1 MPSAFQVRMEDF
13 VRAREMLLDNEV
25 LTWATYP
32 ATVSSSTGT
41 NASER
46 DYSQGEV
53 ASASPEVRLV
63 PESEY
68 ARSIPRRDAQGRFA
82 SIAQDPQTNV
92 SPITDKPGIKGWFSK
107 LDRMAA

>member
-1 MPSAFQVRMEDF
+1 MPSAFEIRMENF
-13 VRAREMLLDNEV
+13 IRARETLRDNE
-25 LTWATYP
+25 LTWTTYP

-53 ASASPEVRLV
+53 ASPSPGVRLV

-68 ARSIPRRDAQGRFA
+68 ARSTPRRDAQGRFA
-82 SIAQDPQTNV
+82 SITQDPQTNV
-92 SPITDKPGIKGWFSK
+92 SPIPDKPGIKGWFSK